1 MTLLIKRL
9 DKFIDYYDLFMR
21 IAKILLLYLLII
33 LGVSLEI
40 KIGATLEDI
49 ASQLAKNVNKMSFD
63 MKTSE
68 GFNMDCLKAIKDK
81 SS

>member
-1 MTLLIKRL
+1 
-9 DKFIDYYDLFMR
+9 MR

-49 ASQLAKNVNKMSFD
+49 ATQLAKNVNKMNFD

>member
-1 MTLLIKRL
+1 M
-9 DKFIDYYDLFMR
+9 DYYDLLMR

-49 ASQLAKNVNKMSFD
+49 ATQLAKNVNKMSFD